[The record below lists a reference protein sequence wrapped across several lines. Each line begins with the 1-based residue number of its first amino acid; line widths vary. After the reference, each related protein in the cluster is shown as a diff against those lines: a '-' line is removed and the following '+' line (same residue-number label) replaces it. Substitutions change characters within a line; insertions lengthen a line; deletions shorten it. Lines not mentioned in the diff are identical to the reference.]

1 MKLDGHLLM
10 FKLRNTIYLVTYLL
24 LTGWSCTAV
33 AGDAA
38 IEIQEGNVENWI
50 KYYERELGIEIAAPI
65 PKSQEADSYDN
76 KTEPSRPS
84 AATPVGPSD

>member
-10 FKLRNTIYLVTYLL
+10 FKLRNTMYLVTYLL
-24 LTGWSCTAV
+24 LTGWSYTAV

-65 PKSQEADSYDN
+65 PKSQEADSSDK
-76 KTEPSRPS
+76 KTEPGRPS